1 MARSSVIAF
10 LFYFFASYPA
20 NAGKETWTQCV
31 EDKSQSLYNFTTK
44 YLNGKPVSLKEY
56 RGVVTLVLNVA
67 TYCKFTYQY
76 PHLNALMQAFPAG
89 RYKCGF
95 SILAFPCNQFMHQ
108 EPGADYREIF
118 NGLIFVRP
126 GFGFKP
132 FFPLFQKIEVNG
144 KNEDQMYTFLKSRC
158 PLPGGVV
165 SQDASSMLWSPVKS
179 NDISWNFEKFLVD
192 HQGFPVKRYLPSTK
206 PLHLVGEILR
216 LIRAC

>member
-1 MARSSVIAF
+1 MLDLPRGADQKERGFWEGEWLGHRLVFNCISCMLGLTVAMARSSVIAF

-89 RYKCGF
+89 KYKCGF

-144 KNEDQMYTFLKSRC
+144 KNEDQMYTFLKVIYW
-158 PLPGGVV
+158 LFLGL
-165 SQDASSMLWSPVKS
+165 SSDRLY
-179 NDISWNFEKFLVD
+179 IL
-192 HQGFPVKRYLPSTK
+192 HK
-206 PLHLVGEILR
+206 P
-216 LIRAC
+216 C